1 MAPFGGCVVNAKLV
15 MRLTARRAWV
25 NGAPDA
31 LYIKFFSRACAG
43 YIHQSRGLIRSSQ
56 ELVVCRLANLYRTR
70 SKTRGHRIAR
80 EPFRGT
86 QNSHRIIIVLFT
98 SVIGNKSEFTLKEL
112 ILRCPYS
119 KFPTSCNP
127 VSAPISQPLD
137 KEIQANC
144 TRSNLFLS
152 PQIIRRQWQ
161 LALTNPNPFFGRDLR
176 AHFYL

>member
-31 LYIKFFSRACAG
+31 LYINFFSRACAG

-112 ILRCPYS
+112 ILRCPTAS
-119 KFPTSCNP
+119 FP
-127 VSAPISQPLD
+127 
-137 KEIQANC
+137 
-144 TRSNLFLS
+144 
-152 PQIIRRQWQ
+152 
-161 LALTNPNPFFGRDLR
+161 LR
-176 AHFYL
+176 ATQFPPPLASLSIRKYKLTALDRICF